1 MSRPHVRD
9 SDDKVGGGEVTMEE
23 TGALPLDPPPLG
35 AALLSC
41 LVSWPGRGEGGG
53 AAFQRNLRVA
63 EIRCTEQSGPRDS
76 AVTLALE
83 ALIQR
88 GNTPTLSSLI
98 DSFMTSLT
106 SQVHIER
113 LEWF

>member
-1 MSRPHVRD
+1 
-9 SDDKVGGGEVTMEE
+9 MEE
-23 TGALPLDPPPLG
+23 AGALSLDPPPLG

-63 EIRCTEQSGPRDS
+63 EIRCTEQSGPLDK
-76 AVTLALE
+76 AVTLALG

-88 GNTPTLSSLI
+88 GNTPTQPALFTYSLN
-98 DSFMTSLT
+98 
-106 SQVHIER
+106 
-113 LEWF
+113 